1 MAGER
6 GGLLLN
12 LKCVLD
18 APRERIFTMLIEP
31 SELAK
36 WWGPHGFTTPQIE
49 LDLSVGGSYRFTMQP
64 PDGEMFH
71 LSGTFLEIDPPSRL
85 AYTFRWEE
93 PTPDDTE
100 TVVTLSLV
108 PFGGTTDVSLSQ
120 GPFCHRGAAR
130 LASQR
135 LDRQLREAAR
145 RHRLGPLRTAA
156 MKTPGT
162 GQ

>member
-1 MAGER
+1 
-6 GGLLLN
+6 
-12 LKCVLD
+12 
-18 APRERIFTMLIEP
+18 MLIEP

-64 PDGEMFH
+64 PDGERFH

-108 PFGGTTDVSLSQ
+108 PFGGTTDVSLDQ
-120 GPFCHRGAAR
+120 GPFATEE
-130 LASQR
+130 R
-135 LDRQLREAAR
+135 LDLHRNGWTDSFEKLRDAIA
-145 RHRLGPLRTAA
+145 LGR
-156 MKTPGT
+156 
-162 GQ
+162 